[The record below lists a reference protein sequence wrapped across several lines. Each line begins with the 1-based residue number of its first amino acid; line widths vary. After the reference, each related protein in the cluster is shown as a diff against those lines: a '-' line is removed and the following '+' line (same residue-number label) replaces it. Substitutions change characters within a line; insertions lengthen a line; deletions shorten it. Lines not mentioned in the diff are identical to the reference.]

1 MFDIN
6 KPHLPILH
14 LPPSTIT
21 LSLTKV
27 LLCQSNGLPRKAI
40 MKKTRPRQPIK
51 NMDPDT
57 NEQVSIQ
64 QVHKWGTYV

>member
-1 MFDIN
+1 
-6 KPHLPILH
+6 
-14 LPPSTIT
+14 
-21 LSLTKV
+21 
-27 LLCQSNGLPRKAI
+27 
-40 MKKTRPRQPIK
+40 MKKTRPSQPIK